1 MRYLLFIICL
11 LPALG
16 WPATLT
22 SSVDRNQITI
32 NDMLQFQL
40 RYDDRADTDQLD
52 LSALQVDWEVLDI
65 RPQSSSSVQIVN
77 GNRTQEVLTVWSI
90 TLAPRKQG
98 ALTIPALT
106 FDGAQSNA
114 ISIQVNEQGTSNATE
129 QPMRVT
135 VDAQP
140 QNAVIDQQVIVTVE
154 LSLLSS
160 TQISNLGGEELRL
173 ADTQIELLAEDD
185 LVEIE
190 NGIERRILRWT
201 YAVFPQQ
208 AGELM
213 IPRQTFTGVIPARQ
227 RLGPFDPFGQRGQR
241 VSARSDN
248 LTVNVS
254 TTQKKP
260 GAVWFPA
267 DSVKI
272 EAYWSDPTRQ
282 LRVGEPLTR
291 TIEITALG
299 QRSELIPPLPA
310 TAEQSYKAYQDQPQL
325 DTQILDSSIIGGR
338 KESQAI
344 VPSAAGPL
352 SLPAQ
357 LVVWWNTQTQQWDET
372 RLEAEIVD
380 VLPAAE
386 STIAPDTAPN
396 VAPINTP
403 SNNTDLNNVFSNT
416 QNQNS
421 LIWQVAVISL
431 LAITLIQAWFL
442 YRRPTFNSTVQKT
455 AQHPSSQSE
464 KQAWS
469 KLLKALDSAGA
480 KQVRESILKWSRTAY
495 PDQPNHTVDMLAARS
510 NSQEFKQALRLL
522 DRGIYSG
529 NEEPIDRESIKTG
542 LQNLRDKASETLA
555 KQDAQA
561 LPALYPN

>member
-11 LPALG
+11 LPTLG
-16 WPATLT
+16 WSATLT
-22 SSVDRNQITI
+22 SSVDRNQITV
-32 NDMLQFQL
+32 NDMLQLQL
-40 RYDDRADTDQLD
+40 RYDDRADADQLD
-52 LSALQVDWEVLDI
+52 LSALQVDWKVLDI
-65 RPQSSSSVQIVN
+65 RPQSSSSVQINN
-77 GNRTQEVLTVWSI
+77 GNRTQEVLTIWSI

-98 ALTIPALT
+98 VLTIPALT
-106 FDGAQSNA
+106 IDGTQSND
-114 ISIQVNEQGTSNATE
+114 ISIQVNEQGAKNATE
-129 QPMRVT
+129 QPMRVSI
-135 VDAQP
+135 DAQP
-140 QNAVIDQQVIVTVE
+140 KNAVIDQQVIVTVE

-160 TQISNLGGEELRL
+160 MQISNLGGEELQL

-201 YAVFPQQ
+201 YAVFPQR
-208 AGELM
+208 AGKLV
-213 IPRQTFTGVIPARQ
+213 IPRQSFTGVVPARQ

-241 VSARSDN
+241 ISARGDS

-254 TTQKKP
+254 AAQGKP

-272 EAYWSDPTRQ
+272 EAYWSDPSRQ

-299 QRSELIPPLPA
+299 QRAELIPPLPA

-357 LVVWWNTQTQQWDET
+357 LVVWWNTQTRQWDET
-372 RLEAEIVD
+372 RLEAEIVE
-380 VLPAAE
+380 VLPAVE
-386 STIAPDTAPN
+386 VTVAPEIAPN
-396 VAPINTP
+396 VVPINT
-403 SNNTDLNNVFSNT
+403 SANNTALNNVFSNT
-416 QNQNS
+416 QNS
-421 LIWQVAVISL
+421 LLWQVTAITL

-442 YRRPTFNSTVQKT
+442 YRRPAFNSTVQKT
-455 AQHPSSQSE
+455 AQHPSPQSE

-469 KLLKALDSAGA
+469 NLLKALDSAGA

-495 PDQPNHTVDMLAARS
+495 PDQANHTSDMLAARS

-522 DRGIYSG
+522 DRSIYSE
-529 NEEPIDRESIKTG
+529 NEETFDREAIKAG
-542 LQNLRDKASETLA
+542 LQNLRDKAFDTRS

-561 LPALYPN
+561 LPALYPNV